1 MTEMTDNELKK
12 IAGKIAKCLALA
24 SSDNP
29 AEAEAA
35 QRQADA
41 LMNKYNLT
49 SGDAAASQVHEKT
62 SKAGGKYNPP
72 QYMTQLSAVIA
83 EAFGCGPVF
92 SSGGGFDNSLMYFI
106 GPGIKPELAAYTFDV
121 LRRQLDKDRTAY
133 SASLKRYK
141 RANRMRMTNLFCNA
155 WVTRIAYQV
164 REFAGTEQDKTA
176 IAAYK
181 ERRFSGGLI
190 KDERKAAQPQKDSD
204 WQSVIAGHQ
213 AAKDVSLHKP
223 VQSKRGQALAHK
235 G

>member
-1 MTEMTDNELKK
+1 MTAMTDNELKK

-24 SSDNP
+24 NSDNA

-35 QRQADA
+35 KRQAAA

-49 SGDAAASQVHEKT
+49 TGDVAASQVHEKT
-62 SKAGGKYNPP
+62 SKAGGKFTPP
-72 QYMTQLSAVIA
+72 KHLVQLSAIIA
-83 EAFGCGPVF
+83 DAFGCESVF
-92 SSGGGFDNSLMYFI
+92 GSGCGYRDSLMYFI

-121 LRRQLDKDRTAY
+121 LRRQISKDRTAY
-133 SASLKRYK
+133 TGTLKRFK
-141 RANRMRMTNLFCNA
+141 RENRMRMTNLFCNA

-181 ERRFSGGLI
+181 KQRWSGDLV

-204 WQSVIAGHQ
+204 WQSVNAGHQ
-213 AAKDVSLHKP
+213 AVKDVSLHKP